1 MRQKTRLTERERE
14 LLVVLFN
21 RFVLDRTGQLLS
33 VTNRILVDEGIRVSD
48 A

>member
-33 VTNRILVDEGIRVSD
+33 VTNRILIDEGIRVSD

>member
-33 VTNRILVDEGIRVSD
+33 VTNRILVDEGIRGSD

>member
-21 RFVLDRTGQLLS
+21 RFVLDRTGQSLS
-33 VTNRILVDEGIRVSD
+33 VTNRILIDEGIRVSD
-48 A
+48 G

>member
-21 RFVLDRTGQLLS
+21 QFVLDRTGQLLS
-33 VTNRILVDEGIRVSD
+33 VTNRILIDEGIRVSD

>member
-33 VTNRILVDEGIRVSD
+33 VTNRILIDEGIQASE

>member
-1 MRQKTRLTERERE
+1 MRLTERERE
-14 LLVVLFN
+14 LLMVLFN

-33 VTNRILVDEGIRVSD
+33 VTNWILIDEGIRVSD